1 MIYCINPKCK
11 QRENPP
17 YEETCQACGTPLL
30 VKNRYRLLSPL
41 RPLTARSHAEIFE
54 IEDLGVEAARGERY
68 KVLKV
73 LKKNDATLVRLFRQ
87 EAEILQQ
94 LHHPGIPQ
102 IQLGDDYFTI
112 PLPRKPKTLR
122 PKTLHCLVLE
132 KVHGENLKT
141 WVKKH
146 GTISQ
151 EQAWDWLKQLLEIV
165 DYLHRQGYLH
175 RDIKPSNIMRQPNGQ
190 LMLIDFGTVRRMT
203 ETYIVKIGQ
212 DEEGTCVWSA
222 GYTPDEVMAGK
233 AFPQSDFYAIGRTF
247 VYLLT
252 GKSPLKLMEESEG
265 LNWREGATQVSSTFA
280 DWIDYLMASSPLKRP
295 PNTSYLLKC
304 LQENTADTLPPPPT
318 ETLPVPSAYQT
329 ESPTPRWLI
338 LLNFALF
345 SILLLTGFLRFQNY
359 QDNRQPTWERA
370 SGEWSRLID

>member
-1 MIYCINPKCK
+1 
-11 QRENPP
+11 
-17 YEETCQACGTPLL
+17 
-30 VKNRYRLLSPL
+30 
-41 RPLTARSHAEIFE
+41 
-54 IEDLGVEAARGERY
+54 
-68 KVLKV
+68 
-73 LKKNDATLVRLFRQ
+73 
-87 EAEILQQ
+87 
-94 LHHPGIPQ
+94 
-102 IQLGDDYFTI
+102 
-112 PLPRKPKTLR
+112 
-122 PKTLHCLVLE
+122 
-132 KVHGENLKT
+132 
-141 WVKKH
+141 
-146 GTISQ
+146 
-151 EQAWDWLKQLLEIV
+151 
-165 DYLHRQGYLH
+165 
-175 RDIKPSNIMRQPNGQ
+175 
-190 LMLIDFGTVRRMT
+190 
-203 ETYIVKIGQ
+203 
-212 DEEGTCVWSA
+212 
-222 GYTPDEVMAGK
+222 MAGK